1 VDNRNTQA
9 NAERK
14 ERLKQIIR
22 DLHQGV
28 SVDELK
34 ERFRELLQQVG
45 AQDIMEIESQ
55 LIAEG
60 IPEAEVKRLCD
71 VHVALFEE
79 SLEQQ
84 VTVETEPK
92 SPVDIMRRENEAVSA
107 VVDDLHKSLSET
119 DWAAMGE
126 AFDKLTEIEKHYVR
140 LENQLFP
147 LLEEKGVE
155 GPPRVLWALHDDIRA
170 ALKDMGK
177 AIAERDSKAAL
188 EKGPDLL
195 KQISDMI
202 YREENILFPTAL
214 NVLDAEDWARM
225 KYGEQEIGF
234 TLVTP
239 PANYFDGVGESTQ
252 EPVRA
257 QDRSE
262 ELIDLDVGQLTKE
275 QISLLL
281 AHLPFDITFVDEDD
295 RVRFYSESDRV
306 FPRSPGIIGRTVQNC
321 HPPDS
326 VHVVQRIISEFRK
339 GSHDVAEFW
348 LEYEGRFIHI
358 RYFAVRD
365 AAGEYRGVLETVQD
379 ATDVR
384 QLEGQRRLLDW

>member
-1 VDNRNTQA
+1 MD

-34 ERFRELLQQVG
+34 GRFRELLQQVG
-45 AQDIMEIESQ
+45 APDIMEIESQ

-84 VTVETEPK
+84 MSVETEPE

-119 DWAAMGE
+119 DWTAMQE

-177 AIAERDSKAAL
+177 ASLNA
-188 EKGPDLL
+188 
-195 KQISDMI
+195 
-202 YREENILFPTAL
+202 TA
-214 NVLDAEDWARM
+214 
-225 KYGEQEIGF
+225 
-234 TLVTP
+234 
-239 PANYFDGVGESTQ
+239 
-252 EPVRA
+252 
-257 QDRSE
+257 
-262 ELIDLDVGQLTKE
+262 
-275 QISLLL
+275 
-281 AHLPFDITFVDEDD
+281 
-295 RVRFYSESDRV
+295 
-306 FPRSPGIIGRTVQNC
+306 
-321 HPPDS
+321 
-326 VHVVQRIISEFRK
+326 
-339 GSHDVAEFW
+339 
-348 LEYEGRFIHI
+348 
-358 RYFAVRD
+358 
-365 AAGEYRGVLETVQD
+365 
-379 ATDVR
+379 
-384 QLEGQRRLLDW
+384 RLL